1 MYRPTLG
8 ATLMTMLTR
17 QGRLAQEQR
26 VSDPADLAE
35 DSVLRNMQAASRID
49 PIALGPHA
57 GQGVLSLQTVPDRD
71 QKTTT

>member
-17 QGRLAQEQR
+17 QGRLAQEQG

-35 DSVLRNMQAASRID
+35 DSVLRNMQAASCVD
-49 PIALGPHA
+49 PIAVGPHA
-57 GQGVLSLQTVPDRD
+57 GQRVPSLRTVRDRD
-71 QKTTT
+71 QKLTA